1 MSLFPINFLNYAWT
15 WNIAEVRNDGASN
28 GIFENGSKSKQQ
40 HIVKLIEQTSSNIE
54 LARSRARTHNEKCLI
69 IGRQIEVNVFERQLT
84 DKKCRNNGI
93 SRDKIV
99 IRSTKDMR
107 DENANNTYLHV
118 HICWYIL
125 S

>member
-1 MSLFPINFLNYAWT
+1 M
-15 WNIAEVRNDGASN
+15 
-28 GIFENGSKSKQQ
+28 
-40 HIVKLIEQTSSNIE
+40 
-54 LARSRARTHNEKCLI
+54 
-69 IGRQIEVNVFERQLT
+69 NVFERQLT

-118 HICWYIL
+118 HIC
-125 S
+125 